1 MAFLRPRVYSGHGG
15 DDIKRTL
22 GPYLAVVGDGS
33 AFFVVASQLAK
44 RSFFECL
51 ELLDFYLWF
60 HFNRTQELLVLV
72 GASDPPYVSGYR
84 CVQYHD
90 EHL

>member
-1 MAFLRPRVYSGHGG
+1 MAFLRQRVYTGVGG
-15 DDIKRTL
+15 DDFKRAL
-22 GPYLAVVGDGS
+22 GPYLAVAGDGS

-72 GASDPPYVSGYR
+72 GAFDPPYVPGYR

>member
-1 MAFLRPRVYSGHGG
+1 MAFLRQRVYTGVGG

-22 GPYLAVVGDGS
+22 GPYLAFVGDGG
-33 AFFVVASQLAK
+33 AFYVVASQLAK
-44 RSFFECL
+44 RSLFECL
-51 ELLDFYLWF
+51 ELLDFYLWL
-60 HFNRTQELLVLV
+60 HFNRTQELLVLAGV
-72 GASDPPYVSGYR
+72 SDPPYVPGYR